1 MSAEEKSAF
10 NCALTS
16 GLGTAAL
23 AKVATQASV
32 KVAQASAAT
41 QEVAVATQASRVVE
55 APSVVAARQRAAT
68 REVSR
73 QPAEPQAIKGLIVLR
88 MGGQE

>member
-55 APSVVAARQRAAT
+55 
-68 REVSR
+68 
-73 QPAEPQAIKGLIVLR
+73 
-88 MGGQE
+88 